1 MLFEKLIVAIKYDS
15 MRKIVFEVY
24 VLITEEQ
31 SIAYFHFFFY
41 MGMSISFGSKELKR
55 RKMIWIILFE
65 PTSPHV
71 RQTEGVGL
79 ETSWL

>member
-31 SIAYFHFFFY
+31 SIAYFHF
-41 MGMSISFGSKELKR
+41 SLWEC
-55 RKMIWIILFE
+55 LFRSVQRNWNGARWFE
-65 PTSPHV
+65 
-71 RQTEGVGL
+71 
-79 ETSWL
+79 